1 MCDIIVRMMEYN
13 HKIPLVINISSEE
26 SVLFDAL
33 IKEYRAKYIRTST
46 DILNS
51 IISENTNILQSIHKE
66 KNASEIIAVLR
77 ERVWN
82 EYLVDEVRF
91 NSILMRDLYKLLK
104 TPRDII
110 DALVDEDFLSRNR
123 EELIDS
129 IKAVCGEYSGHIFPY
144 IYKLSLSN
152 TQSRRSRAGKT
163 FEAIIY
169 KIYEELSYPYD
180 SQSKAGKKLFDS
192 VGLGKKVDS
201 ILPSIAC
208 FKQRRNKTIIGT
220 MKTSLRERW
229 QEVAEEIERTNIPEI
244 HLLTC
249 DDYISS
255 SKAAEMANHNITVV
269 VYKWVAESEELKDK
283 KNIISFED
291 YLFTEIPSVL
301 GYWNG

>member
-1 MCDIIVRMMEYN
+1 MEYS
-13 HKIPLVINISSEE
+13 HKIPLVIQIADEE
-26 SVLFDAL
+26 SIAFDSF
-33 IKEYRAKYIRTST
+33 IKEYRARYIRTST
-46 DILNS
+46 DIL
-51 IISENTNILQSIHKE
+51 EAILAQNPEILRDLSLNKD
-66 KNASEIIAVLR
+66 ASRVIQTLR
-77 ERVWN
+77 ESVWN
-82 EYLVDEVRF
+82 EYLNDEVKF
-91 NSILMRDLYKLLK
+91 NAILMRDLYKLLD
-104 TPRDII
+104 TPRQII
-110 DALVDEDFLSRNR
+110 DALIDKDFLEQNR
-123 EELIDS
+123 EDLIDS
-129 IKAVCGEYSGHIFPY
+129 IKAVCGEYAGHIFPY

-169 KIYEELSYPYD
+169 KIYETLSYPYD

-201 ILPSIAC
+201 ILPSIDS

-249 DDYISS
+249 DEDISV
-255 SKAAEMANHNITVV
+255 SKATEMANHNITVV
-269 VYKWVAESEELKDK
+269 AYNWVAQSNELKDK

-291 YLFTEIPSVL
+291 YLFIEIPAIL
-301 GYWNG
+301 RYWNV

>member
-1 MCDIIVRMMEYN
+1 MEYN
-13 HKIPLVINISSEE
+13 NKIPLVINITNEE
-26 SVLFDAL
+26 SVEFDVF
-33 IKEYRAKYIRTST
+33 IKKYRNKYIRTST

-51 IISENTNILQSIHKE
+51 ILDQNPEILQDLNIN
-66 KNASEIIAVLR
+66 KNASKTIAALR
-77 ERVWN
+77 ESVWN
-82 EYLVDEVRF
+82 EYLSDEVNF
-91 NSILMRDLYKLLK
+91 NAILMRDLYKLLK
-104 TPRDII
+104 TPKDII
-110 DALVDEDFLSRNR
+110 NALIDKDFLDRNK
-123 EELIDS
+123 EDLIES
-129 IKAVCGEYSGHIFPY
+129 IKAVCGEYAGHVFPY

-169 KIYEELSYPYD
+169 KIYERLSYSYD

-201 ILPSIAC
+201 ILPSIEC

-249 DDYISS
+249 DENITV

-269 VYKWVAESEELKDK
+269 TYNWIAQSDELKDK

-291 YLFTEIPSVL
+291 YLFIEIPAIL
-301 GYWNG
+301 NYWNE